1 MTIDKD
7 EYQRRMTKVNRAF
20 LVLTILFFVILV
32 SFMILLNNVRH
43 ISAKAVALSKENK
56 TLLRENNERIKEEK
70 RAAIVSCKHTYS
82 GIRDVFE
89 IFFPI
94 GPSKEEKKNIDKF
107 NNRIDDLQRACDKS
121 ADN

>member
-32 SFMILLNNVRH
+32 SFMILLINVRH
-43 ISAKAVALSKENK
+43 ISAKAVTLSKENK

-70 RAAIVSCKHTYS
+70 RAAIVSCKHSYS